1 MMKEYPQPIY
11 SNVPGTWA
19 HSTVTVRLPRIAARV
34 IEENQFPAKINQ
46 NISRLQD
53 DIKSHGIRP
62 LLDQDAPDQQ
72 VWEEYIQPY
81 LDQSW
86 LEVPWFFAEH
96 YFYRRIMEAV
106 NFFQLGKDP
115 FSYQKRQGLE
125 KSSPD
130 IMALAGFLEQRIANR
145 EKISKTLED
154 GLYFSLWGNQSDLS
168 LWPTDSLANPKHG
181 SQDSLLDHLLAN
193 DIQQVVDLL
202 CGGDSLTRLDV
213 MLDNAGVELVS
224 DLALV
229 DILLGFGLV
238 KHVVLHTKA
247 HPTYVS
253 DVIPVDIQ
261 DVIDYLAA
269 MTDQNAMAFGSRLED
284 YIDTGRMQ
292 IQSHLFWNSPL
303 PLWELPEDLQEEWRT
318 SSLVI
323 SKGDMNYR
331 RILGDLQ
338 WDFGRP
344 FQYVVDYLP
353 VSLVA
358 LRTLKAELAVGIDP
372 DRLLVVKDQDPEW
385 LVNGRWGVIQF
396 SPGADLFA

>member
-1 MMKEYPQPIY
+1 MKEYPQPIF
-11 SNVPGTWA
+11 SNIPGTWA
-19 HSTVTVRLPRIAARV
+19 QSTVTVRLPNIAARV
-34 IEENQFPAKINQ
+34 IDENHFPAKVNQ
-46 NISRLQD
+46 RITNLQE
-53 DIKSHGIRP
+53 DIRNHGIRP
-62 LLDQDAPDQQ
+62 LLDQGAPDQKA
-72 VWEEYIQPY
+72 WEEYIQPY

-106 NFFQLGKDP
+106 DFFQLGQDP

-130 IMALAGFLEQRIANR
+130 IIALASFLEQRMVDGEYN
-145 EKISKTLED
+145 SKTLED

-168 LWPTDSLANPKHG
+168 LWPTDSSANPKHG
-181 SQDSLLDHLLAN
+181 SRDSLLDHLLAN
-193 DIQQVVDLL
+193 DIQQVLDIF
-202 CGGDSLTRLDV
+202 CPGDGPLPRLDI
-213 MLDNAGVELVS
+213 MLDNAGVELIS

-229 DILLGFGLV
+229 DILLGYGLV
-238 KHVVLHTKA
+238 ERVVLQTKA

-253 DVIPVDIQ
+253 DVIPVDIENA
-261 DVIDYLAA
+261 IAFLAD
-269 MTDQNAMAFGSRLED
+269 MPDQNAVIFGSRLEK
-284 YIDTGRMQ
+284 YIDSGHLQ

-303 PLWELPEDLQEEWRT
+303 VMWELPEDLQEEWRR

-338 WDFGRP
+338 WDFGLP

-353 VSLVA
+353 VPLVA
-358 LRTLKAELAVGIDP
+358 LRTLKAELAVGIGP
-372 DRLLVVKDQDPEW
+372 DRIQKVKEQDPEW
-385 LVNGRWGVIQF
+385 LVNGRWGVIHF
-396 SPGADLFA
+396 SPGAGT